1 MTKICIVEDD
11 ERLACELVVFLEKHG
26 YTTNTIQNF
35 KKTLQEI
42 IESAPDLV
50 VLDLNLPYTDGMHIC
65 RELRKVSQVPIIIL
79 TSQNS
84 EMNELL
90 SLNIGAD
97 DFIAKPFNPNIL
109 LARIELLLRKA
120 NYQFTNQVIKHRDL
134 NINFANFE
142 ITSTLGSAILTKNE
156 SIILKEL
163 LEHKNS
169 VVGRD
174 QLMYKLWNSEEFIDD
189 NTLTVNVT
197 RLRQKMKHLT
207 VEKEIIET
215 RRGLGYIIHD

>member
-1 MTKICIVEDD
+1 MTTICIVEDD
-11 ERLACELVVFLEKHG
+11 VRLASELRIFLEKHA
-26 YTTNTIQNF
+26 YETKCVQNF
-35 KKTLQEI
+35 QKTLEEI
-42 IESAPDLV
+42 IASDADLV
-50 VLDLNLPYTDGMHIC
+50 ILDLNLPYTDGMHVC
-65 RELRKVSQVPIIIL
+65 RELRKVSQVPIVIL

-134 NINFANFE
+134 HINFANFE

-174 QLMYKLWNSEEFIDD
+174 QLMYKLWNSEAFIDD

-197 RLRQKMKHLT
+197 RLRQKMKPLT
-207 VEKEIIET
+207 AEKEIIET
-215 RRGLGYIIHD
+215 RRGLGYIVHD